1 MGQQQ
6 QLGQVAIRSIEA
18 FRASLPPGPTEG
30 EHMDNNGPLN
40 VQSPTLEDRIAEARA
55 RIAAA
60 NARSEALFEAKR
72 VERDQKRLLERLQQ
86 EADMAEKRA
95 SDFEAIASKL
105 IACLGDECSEV
116 FVPMKTGQVHCE
128 ACLKKSQP
136 APVAIVA
143 PPAPSQIF
151 PQSSHRAPAFISPP
165 KPQARKEEPCADA
178 TCGKLHFRDV
188 GFMGPRSYCPDC
200 RSNWKAGPKPK
211 AATNTTVTA
220 KPNAV
225 SDNPK
230 KIVKREVERLIEEL
244 INRDMPNPDWL
255 TYQIEV
261 QKEKTIVVATITNH
275 PDLLD
280 LPPFHHTFEK
290 KESSSPSKR

>member
-1 MGQQQ
+1 
-6 QLGQVAIRSIEA
+6 L
-18 FRASLPPGPTEG
+18 RASLPPGPTEG
-30 EHMDNNGPLN
+30 ERMDNNGPPN
-40 VQSPTLEDRIAEARA
+40 IQSPTLEDRIAEAQA
-55 RIAAA
+55 RITAA
-60 NARSEALFEAKR
+60 NAKSEAIYEAKR
-72 VERDQKRLLERLQQ
+72 AERDKKRLLERLQQ

-95 SDFEAIASKL
+95 AELEAVSSKL
-105 IACLGDECSEV
+105 TACMGDECSEV